1 MLYSVQYFHY
11 SADRYYNNGHIYL
24 ITDLKPFII
33 DIESA
38 KTYNN
43 RQEYNNQLS
52 FTSDYDCNLAML
64 LRLSRNGRLELTQFS
79 VPTTS
84 GTVSVIRKDA
94 KRMVNV

>member
-43 RQEYNNQLS
+43 RQ
-52 FTSDYDCNLAML
+52 
-64 LRLSRNGRLELTQFS
+64 
-79 VPTTS
+79 
-84 GTVSVIRKDA
+84 
-94 KRMVNV
+94 